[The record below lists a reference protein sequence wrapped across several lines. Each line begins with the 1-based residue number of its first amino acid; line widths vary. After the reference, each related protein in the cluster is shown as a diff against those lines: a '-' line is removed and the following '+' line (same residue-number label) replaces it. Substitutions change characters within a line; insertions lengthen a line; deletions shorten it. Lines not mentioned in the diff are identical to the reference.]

1 MGSTVAQ
8 ALGIGVGGT
17 GVGCGVGAFVGAL
30 VISQQLGR
38 PHG

>member
-1 MGSTVAQ
+1 
-8 ALGIGVGGT
+8 LGIGVGGT
-17 GVGCGVGAFVGAL
+17 GVGCGVGASVGAL